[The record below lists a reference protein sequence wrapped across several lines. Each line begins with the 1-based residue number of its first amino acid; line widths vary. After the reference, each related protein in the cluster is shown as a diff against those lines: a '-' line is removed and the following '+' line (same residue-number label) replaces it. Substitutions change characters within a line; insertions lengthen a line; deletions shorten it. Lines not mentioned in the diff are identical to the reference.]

1 MFTFVRSLYASQYS
15 FRVALNLGSA
25 QEALPASLA
34 YSRLVRRARINGLSA
49 KQCAQMLRSIV
60 EGASGVPMD
69 AAMRAVAINAT
80 MESME
85 SNEPM
90 WATRA

>member
-1 MFTFVRSLYASQYS
+1 MFTFVRSLYAAQYS

-25 QEALPASLA
+25 QEALPESPA
-34 YSRLVRRARINGLSA
+34 YARLVRRARISGLKA

-60 EGASGVPMD
+60 DGASGVPMD
-69 AAMRAVAINAT
+69 AAMRALAIDAA

-90 WATRA
+90 WARRA